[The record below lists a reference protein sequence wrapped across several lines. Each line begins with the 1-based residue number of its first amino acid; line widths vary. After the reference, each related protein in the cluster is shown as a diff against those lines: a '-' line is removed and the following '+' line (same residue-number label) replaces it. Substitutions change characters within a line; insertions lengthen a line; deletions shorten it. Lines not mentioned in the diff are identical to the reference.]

1 VTTSVWTNHRH
12 RRIAVVAAGTLAVST
27 LAALG
32 PSQVT
37 VVAYAASPA
46 ASSTSLTASA
56 VKAGVLAASGSAS
69 ASTTATQRAS
79 TSAAATKAP
88 ARAASLA
95 PYRFASKAYNQWWA
109 RKMMVRHGWT
119 SGLQYRA
126 LVKLWDRESH
136 WSHTSHN
143 RGSGA
148 HGIPQALPGSK
159 MRSAGADWRTN
170 PVTQIK
176 WGLNYID
183 SRYGTPARAWA
194 HFVRHG
200 WY

>member
-1 VTTSVWTNHRH
+1 VISTVWTNRRHHRV
-12 RRIAVVAAGTLAVST
+12 AMVAATTLAVST
-27 LAALG
+27 LAAPG

-46 ASSTSLTASA
+46 VATNASA
-56 VKAGVLAASGSAS
+56 VKAGALAATGTAS
-69 ASTTATQRAS
+69 AGTSATQRAKAGS
-79 TSAAATKAP
+79 TTTKAP
-88 ARAASLA
+88 ARVGTLA
-95 PYRFASKAYNQWWA
+95 PYRFATKAYNQWWA
-109 RKMMVRHGWT
+109 RKLMARHGWT
-119 SGLQYRA
+119 TGAQFRA

-136 WSHTSHN
+136 WNHKSHN

-183 SRYGTPARAWA
+183 SRYGSPAKAWA
-194 HFVRHG
+194 HFLRHG

>member
-1 VTTSVWTNHRH
+1 MISSVWTNRRH
-12 RRIAVVAAGTLAVST
+12 RRVAVLTASTLAVST

-37 VVAYAASPA
+37 VVAYAAAPVAVTNPSAVTAGALA
-46 ASSTSLTASA
+46 ATGTASA
-56 VKAGVLAASGSAS
+56 GTSAS
-69 ASTTATQRAS
+69 QRAKA
-79 TSAAATKAP
+79 SAPAKAP
-88 ARAASLA
+88 ARVGTLA
-95 PYRFASKAYNQWWA
+95 PYRFATKAYNQWWA
-109 RKMMVRHGWT
+109 RKLMVRHGWT
-119 SGLQYRA
+119 TGAQFRA
-126 LVKLWDRESH
+126 LVKLWDHESH
-136 WSHTSHN
+136 WNHNSHN
-143 RGSGA
+143 NGSGA

-183 SRYGTPARAWA
+183 TRYGSPAAAWA
-194 HFVRHG
+194 HFLRHG